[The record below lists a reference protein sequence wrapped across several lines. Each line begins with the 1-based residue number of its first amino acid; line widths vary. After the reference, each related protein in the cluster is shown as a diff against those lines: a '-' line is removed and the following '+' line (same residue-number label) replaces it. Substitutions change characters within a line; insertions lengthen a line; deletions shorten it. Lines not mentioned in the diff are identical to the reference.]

1 MIHTFETCCWI
12 PPRVY
17 DYLNQN
23 LPNLTQVSRYVQ
35 RTNYFSSKGIMQVE
49 LHIFEF
55 EKYGITMCQY
65 YLILRCNLSII
76 MGGSRTL
83 LLDDEYSPD
92 ELLAGL
98 QKRLY
103 EINQFR
109 YVQLDKLTTS
119 IFQANRIDL
128 AQDILT
134 DNPELLV
141 WLCNMSFPFNYRNMK
156 RKVIHKPPEQLYHE
170 SCCFCNGSRGINLY
184 YKKSAMVNMGHEIA
198 PEERERIERLV
209 RFEVQ
214 VEKRG
219 IYNMKLP
226 TRRLLNPFLDHKFC
240 SEYVKNVAYSI
251 FGTAPYLSRE
261 KALEAIQSGQHKPY
275 DRAVMESIIDMIPRY
290 GGLYEL
296 EKAIDDESVNT
307 PLQYGNLRTF
317 KTKWLSKFKTI
328 GIQPVAIP
336 DDFSI
341 DKFPSITTLLLNL
354 IGGHNNDDYE
364 ENQH

>member
-1 MIHTFETCCWI
+1 
-12 PPRVY
+12 
-17 DYLNQN
+17 
-23 LPNLTQVSRYVQ
+23 
-35 RTNYFSSKGIMQVE
+35 MQAE
-49 LHIFEF
+49 LRIFEF
-55 EKYGITMCQY
+55 EKYGISMCRY

-103 EINQFR
+103 EINPFR
-109 YVQLDKLTTS
+109 SVQLDKLTTS

-156 RKVIHKPPEQLYHE
+156 RKVIHKQPEQLYHE

-214 VEKRG
+214 VKKRG

-226 TRRLLNPFLDHKFC
+226 TRRLLNPLLDHNFC
-240 SEYVKNVAYSI
+240 REYVRNEAYSL
-251 FGTAPYLSRE
+251 FGTAPYLSRKRAME
-261 KALEAIQSGQHKPY
+261 TIRNSPY
-275 DRAVMESIIDMIPRY
+275 KSFDRAVMESIIDTIPRF

-296 EKAIDDESVNT
+296 ENAIDEGRT
-307 PLQYGNLRTF
+307 PVQYGSSLRAF
-317 KTKWLSKFKTI
+317 RQRWLKKFRLL

-336 DDFSI
+336 DSFGI
-341 DKFPSITTLLLNL
+341 NEMPSIFTL
-354 IGGHNNDDYE
+354 ICEKGA
-364 ENQH
+364 

>member
-1 MIHTFETCCWI
+1 MIYTFETCCWV
-12 PPRVY
+12 PVRVY

-23 LPNLTQVSRYVQ
+23 LPSLTQVSCYVK
-35 RTNYFSSKGIMQVE
+35 RTNYFSNKGIMQTE
-49 LHIFEF
+49 LRTFEY
-55 EKYGITMCQY
+55 EKCNVVMYRH

-98 QKRLY
+98 QKRLH

-134 DNPELLV
+134 DNPELLI
-141 WLCNMSFPFNYRNMK
+141 WLCNMSLPFNYRNMK

-170 SCCFCNGSRGINLY
+170 SCCFCNRSRGVNLY
-184 YKKSAMVNMGHEIA
+184 YKKSAMMNLGQEIR

-209 RFEVQ
+209 RFEIQ
-214 VEKRG
+214 VEKRA
-219 IYNMKLP
+219 IYNMKLS
-226 TRRLLNPFLDHKFC
+226 TRRSLKPFLEYQIC
-240 SEYVKNVAYSI
+240 SNYVLKEAYSI
-251 FGTAPYLSRE
+251 FGNAPYISRE
-261 KALEAIQSGQHKPY
+261 KALEVIQNSSYKLF
-275 DRAVMESIIDMIPRY
+275 DRAVMKSIIDTIPRY

-296 EKAIDDESVNT
+296 EKAIADESINT
-307 PLQYGNLRTF
+307 PSQYGNLRTF
-317 KTKWLSKFKTI
+317 KTKWLGKFKEI
-328 GIQPVAIP
+328 GIQPVTIP
-336 DDFSI
+336 DSFCI
-341 DKFPSITTLLLNL
+341 EKMPSI
-354 IGGHNNDDYE
+354 YE
-364 ENQH
+364 ILKGEVQ